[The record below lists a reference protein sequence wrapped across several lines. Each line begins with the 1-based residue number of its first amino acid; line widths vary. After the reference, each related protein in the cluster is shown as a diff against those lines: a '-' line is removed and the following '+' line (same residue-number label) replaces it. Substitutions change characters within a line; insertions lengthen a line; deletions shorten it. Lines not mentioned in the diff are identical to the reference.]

1 MNNAPAL
8 KLFLA
13 SPFALLILMLL
24 ASLGNGIKQLLVV
37 RQTGSPMTIAQYLSH
52 WPDTVGTLIG
62 NMLAFAVLISMD
74 QLNVA
79 AALGIGY
86 GVNSVVDLL
95 PGKRS
100 LDLKSTPDDPEK
112 LQARNIEP
120 PPK

>member
-37 RQTGSPMTIAQYLSH
+37 RQTGKPMSIGQYLSH

-100 LDLKSTPDDPEK
+100 LELKSTPDYDK
-112 LQARNIEP
+112 P
-120 PPK
+120 PP